1 MRFLRIGKLLGLIV
15 VVMGLFV
22 LATPPTKT
30 IQENNQDVY
39 ILDTANSKVHWKCG
53 HFGYLKF
60 KKGTLVV
67 AKDSLVAAKFT
78 VDMASVKNTDIEN
91 ELLQGTLQNVL
102 KSIEFFNTAVFPES
116 YFELD
121 NVTRIKDNKY
131 KFSGDFIILNIGICN
146 DFIGT
151 IDFKNDSL
159 YLKTEIIKI
168 DRTGWG
174 IFYGSANNPRPKDEE
189 DGFVVTDT
197 IILDA
202 HIQAY
207 KKLN

>member
-1 MRFLRIGKLLGLIV
+1 MKFLRIGRLLGFMIV
-15 VVMGLFV
+15 LMGLFV
-22 LATPPTKT
+22 LATPPTK
-30 IQENNQDVY
+30 IDQESNQDTYY
-39 ILDTANSKVHWKCG
+39 IDTAKSTVNWNCG
-53 HFGYLKF
+53 HYGYLKF
-60 KKGTLVV
+60 KNGTMVLD
-67 AKDSLVAAKFT
+67 KDSLISANFT
-78 VDMASVKNTDIEN
+78 VDMSSVKNTDIEN

-102 KSIEFFNTAVFPES
+102 KSIEFFNTSVFPES

-121 NVTRIKDNKY
+121 NVTKINGNKY
-131 KFSGDFIILNIGICN
+131 KFSGDFTILNLSICN

-151 IDFKNDSL
+151 IELKNDSL
-159 YLKTEIIKI
+159 YLKTETLRI

-197 IILDA
+197 IMLEA

>member
-1 MRFLRIGKLLGLIV
+1 MRFLRIGNFLVLLIAL
-15 VVMGLFV
+15 MGLFV
-22 LATPPTKT
+22 LAKPPIKT
-30 IQENNQDVY
+30 NQVHNSNVY
-39 ILDTANSKVHWKCG
+39 IVDTAISKVNWKCG

-60 KKGTLVV
+60 KKGTLLI
-67 AKDSLVAAKFT
+67 AKDSLIDAKFT

-102 KSIEFFNTAVFPES
+102 KSIEFFNTSVFPES

-121 NVTRIKDNKY
+121 RVTKIKDNTY
-131 KFSGDFIILNIGICN
+131 NFSGDFVILNIGICN
-146 DFIGT
+146 DFVGT
-151 IDFKNDSL
+151 IEFKKDSL
-159 YLKTEIIKI
+159 YLNTDPIKI